1 MKDKILEYRK
11 KHAISQNK
19 MAKMCGVSPVTIT
32 RLEHGGK
39 PSPIVEGKINRII
52 QEDK

>member
-1 MKDKILEYRK
+1 MKEQILEYRK

-19 MAKMCGVSPVTIT
+19 MAQLCGVSPVTIT
-32 RLEHGGK
+32 RLEKGGK
-39 PSPIVEGKINRII
+39 PSPIVEGKINKVI

>member
-1 MKDKILEYRK
+1 MKEKILEYRK
-11 KHAISQNK
+11 KHAISQSK
-19 MAKMCGVSPVTIT
+19 MAKLCGVSPVTIT
-32 RLEHGGK
+32 RLEHGGN